1 MQPCL
6 HNFSHF
12 DLPTPYR
19 NRKTPASTA
28 VVAADPTALGGAAEL
43 QRRLQKQAV
52 SAKLQAAG
60 AAFRRTHSDCDGSV
74 PAADRITALLTRDT
88 SRPRKVWRS
97 RRALAG
103 CALLVAG
110 AISGCGS
117 SNNPGASADPAG
129 VVPAT
134 APIYAGADVR
144 PEGAEKSGALAAGS
158 SLTHERDPYLRLL
171 AALQTPGSPPLDFSR
186 DVAPWLGR
194 RAGVFL
200 SSLSSAGALLPLLE
214 QGLLGS
220 SAAGGSF
227 PFGTSGAQGAI
238 VLDTTDSGKA
248 HSFLTAQAAHAGAQ
262 ASSYRGVSYEVT
274 SGGVALGLVHS
285 FAVIGSES
293 GMHSVID
300 TELGGPAL
308 AAASGYAKLLA
319 AAPPEALAHLY
330 MNPAGATAEAAGPQG
345 ASGLLGLLG
354 GAREANVSLLAKTG
368 SLKLYADALTA
379 AGTTTPGGLLSAG
392 AEGARALGELPGNSW
407 LALGL
412 GHVGST
418 LGEDV
423 LGLRELATLLTGAS
437 GASAGA
443 SAGGLS
449 VTGLIEGLLTPLAAL
464 GANSAEAHQAFAS
477 WMGSGGVYAS
487 GSGLLELK
495 AAVVIESKN
504 PTLSRAAVAKLA
516 ALLRRGGNSTQTVSI
531 PGTDAAFSAHVKG
544 LPVLLYVADGRDA
557 AGQQK
562 FVLGLG
568 EASVTEA
575 LSPST
580 TLASSAARSAAAA
593 TLGEG
598 LSPSIIFEVPT
609 LLSLL
614 EGVGLTE
621 DPSIS
626 KAVPYLRAITG
637 VTGGGHALSAEVER
651 FQLALGLR

>member
-1 MQPCL
+1 MQPYL

-12 DLPTPYR
+12 DVPTPSPH
-19 NRKTPASTA
+19 RKTPASTA
-28 VVAADPTALGGAAEL
+28 VVATDPIALRGAAEL
-43 QRRLQKQAV
+43 QTRLQKQAV

-60 AAFRRTHSDCDGSV
+60 AACRCARSDCDGSV
-74 PAADRITALLTRDT
+74 RAADRITALLTRDT

-103 CALLVAG
+103 CALLVAA

-117 SNNPGASADPAG
+117 SSNPGASADPAG

-194 RAGVFL
+194 RAGVFV

-214 QGLLGS
+214 QALLGS
-220 SAAGGSF
+220 SSAGGSF

-248 HSFLTAQAAHAGAQ
+248 RSFLTAQAAHAGAQ
-262 ASSYRGVSYEVT
+262 ASSYRGVSYEVS
-274 SGGVALGLVHS
+274 SGGVALGLVHG

-330 MNPAGATAEAAGPQG
+330 MNPVGATAEAAGPQG

-368 SLKLYADALTA
+368 TLKLYVDALTA
-379 AGTTTPGGLLSAG
+379 AGATTPGGLLSAG
-392 AEGARALGELPGNSW
+392 AEGARALEELPGNSW

-412 GHVGST
+412 GDLGST

-437 GASAGA
+437 GA

-516 ALLRRGGNSTQTVSI
+516 AQLQRGGSSTQTVSI
-531 PGTDAAFSAHVKG
+531 PGTDAAFSARVKG
-544 LPVLLYVADGRDA
+544 LPLLLYVADGRDA

-575 LSPST
+575 LSPSG
-580 TLASSAARSAAAA
+580 TLASSAVRSAAAA

-637 VTGGGHALSAEVER
+637 VAGGGHALSAEVER